1 MPDWPT
7 EIITDQDP
15 RYRELLEQESEARV
29 RFLASEQARVE
40 IATAAAGRQSKTSWK
55 AAASLP
61 VRDPDTRAIP
71 WTRSR

>member
-29 RFLASEQARVE
+29 RFYASEMARAE
-40 IATAAAGRQSKTSWK
+40 MAALADPNRERPDWRLAPAQKRTRQRGFRW
-55 AAASLP
+55 
-61 VRDPDTRAIP
+61 D
-71 WTRSR
+71 